1 MKETIYE
8 SIASLEWRIEILE
21 IIIKKM
27 SDVLGVKLED
37 LEDEE

>member
-8 SIASLEWRIEILE
+8 SIASLEWRIEMLE